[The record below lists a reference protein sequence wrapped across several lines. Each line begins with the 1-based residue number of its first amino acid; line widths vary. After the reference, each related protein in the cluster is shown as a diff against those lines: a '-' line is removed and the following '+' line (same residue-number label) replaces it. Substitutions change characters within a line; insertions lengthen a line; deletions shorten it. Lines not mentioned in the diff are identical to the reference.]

1 MAEAPLLI
9 MFLPGLDGTGRL
21 FEPLLTEL
29 PGAFETKVVRYP
41 PDRVLGYEALTALV
55 EAQLPAGR
63 QFALVGE
70 SFSGP
75 IALSIAAKAPAGL
88 VAIVLAASFHR
99 RPVSPWLAAL
109 RPVVRAFFARPAPA
123 FILRQLLAGP
133 GALAALIAEFRAA
146 VASVKPE
153 VLSARVRAAL
163 DVDASDELSACHVPL
178 LYLGGTEDRILRSA
192 IPAEILAIQP
202 QADVRFLAAPH
213 LILQRRPREAAA
225 ALSDFLT
232 QTTSPPPPR
241 TSLGYR

>member
-1 MAEAPLLI
+1 MKARIVSE
-9 MFLPGLDGTGRL
+9 RSR
-21 FEPLLTEL
+21 EPWSVHHRSISS
-29 PGAFETKVVRYP
+29 PNV
-41 PDRVLGYEALTALV
+41 D
-55 EAQLPAGR
+55 AGP
-63 QFALVGE
+63 
-70 SFSGP
+70 S
-75 IALSIAAKAPAGL
+75 AGNG
-88 VAIVLAASFHR
+88 S
-99 RPVSPWLAAL
+99 RPSRCRSAL
-109 RPVVRAFFARPAPA
+109 RSTSPARRRASAFVRAVVTLSRQRPFPSLNRTYHLPFLTYGSAIAR
-123 FILRQLLAGP
+123 LTRRTCP
-133 GALAALIAEFRAA
+133 GALGALIAEFRAA

-225 ALSDFLT
+225 ALSDFLA